1 MTDLL
6 DRTGSYL
13 GPTVR
18 LTGLSNTTPIYFG
31 ALRDHNFAQ
40 AVQDLHAAVS
50 VDAAEILSSP
60 SFGTQRDLVAARS
73 FFSLFVT
80 PPLAARSEEIV
91 DAVNAV
97 KQLQSATSLSIK
109 RVLAAVGIR
118 YRTFYAWKT
127 DGRSP
132 RLDSLG
138 NLGSATEQLR
148 RLQRDLGSDVVA
160 HGFRVDAYKRAL
172 FERADFDG
180 LAMSFTSDRLQASE
194 DPRHTGA
201 LQSPSAAVGLEPRWM
216 PTRSQH
222 RPAARPLSRTE
233 A

>member
-1 MTDLL
+1 
-6 DRTGSYL
+6 
-13 GPTVR
+13 V
-18 LTGLSNTTPIYFG
+18 SNTTPIYFE
-31 ALRDHNFAQ
+31 ALRDFNLAR
-40 AVQDLHAAVS
+40 AVQDLYAAVS
-50 VDAAEILSSP
+50 VDAAEILSTP
-60 SFGTQRDLVAARS
+60 SFDSRRDLVAARS
-73 FFSLFVT
+73 SFSLFVA
-80 PPLAARSEEIV
+80 PSLASRSEDTV
-91 DAVNAV
+91 DAVSAV
-97 KQLQSATSLSIK
+97 EQLQSVTSLSVK

-148 RLQRDLGSDVVA
+148 RLQRDLGSDIVA
-160 HGFRVDAYKRAL
+160 HAFRVDAHKRAL

-180 LAMSFTSDRLQASE
+180 LALSFTNDRLQGSE

-201 LQSPSAAVGLEPRWM
+201 LQSPSAAVGLEPEWM
-216 PTRSQH
+216 PARSQH
-222 RPAARPLSRTE
+222 RPEARPLSRTE